1 MQSTLNGGLIEYLQS
16 VVHAAE
22 AAGHGGKTAV
32 YQAAADKLGIGK
44 ATLYRKINEIVMPTQ
59 RKQRSDACAT
69 TLSLDD
75 ALQIS
80 TFLMESFRANAK
92 QLSSLENAVEVLRVN
107 GRITAGRVDK
117 TTGEFI
123 PLSTSAIRRGLE
135 TYGLLPAQ
143 LARPTAKVRLASAH
157 PNHLWQIDPSLCVLY
172 YLPRKQGAGLQVM
185 DEKQF
190 YKNKPANIRK
200 IEKERVWRYVIT
212 DHASGWVFV
221 HYVLGAESGKNLV
234 DSFIEATQRR
244 DNDPVHGV
252 PLSVMVDPGS
262 ANTGAIFQNL
272 CRALAIEVL
281 VNRPGQP
288 WAKGQ
293 VEQANNLVECDFEHR
308 LRFLKQPPTS
318 LDEINYYAGRWMCR
332 FNLRNKHSRHGKSR
346 FAMWQTI
353 LPDQLRVAPSAQVMR
368 ELATSRPENRL
379 VSVHLTISFKG
390 KTYSVADVTGVM
402 VGEKLLIT
410 RDPWGGDDSARA
422 VIYDDDGREIFV
434 PLEAEEYDQFGFPT
448 TAVMIGEGY
457 RGIKDGQIDINR
469 KAVERLAMGADTDE
483 DAVKARKQQ
492 RVPFNGEIDPML
504 PITNTPL
511 PDYLPRRGTAMD
523 VASPMI
529 EIKPLSP
536 VAAAKR
542 LTLMLGDKW
551 QGAAHFSW
559 LQGHFPEGVP
569 EDELGAIANEL
580 AGVNDGNTPG
590 TSGPLTTVKQ
600 TGGG

>member
-16 VVHAAE
+16 VVQAADD
-22 AAGHGGKTAV
+22 AGHGGKTAV

-44 ATLYRKINEIVMPTQ
+44 ATLYRKIGEIVMPTQ
-59 RKQRSDACAT
+59 RKQRSDASAT
-69 TLSLDD
+69 ALTLDD
-75 ALQIS
+75 AQHIS
-80 TFLMESFRANAK
+80 AFLIESYRANGK
-92 QLSSLENAVEVLRVN
+92 QLSSLENAVEVLLSN

-117 TTGEFI
+117 ATGEFA
-123 PLSTSAIRRGLE
+123 PLSISAIRRGLE
-135 TYGLLPAQ
+135 VYGLLPKQ
-143 LARPTAKVRLASAH
+143 LSRPSPKVRLASQH
-157 PNHLWQIDPSLCVLY
+157 PNHVWQIDPSLCVLY
-172 YLPRKQGAGLQVM
+172 YLPRKQSEGLQVM
-185 DEKQF
+185 DKTQF

-234 DSFIEATQRR
+234 DSFIAATQRR

-252 PLSVMVDPGS
+252 PLNVMVDPGS

-272 CRALAIEVL
+272 CRALEIEVL

-308 LRFLKQPPTS
+308 LRFLKQPPTT
-318 LDEINYYAGRWMCR
+318 LDEINHYAGQWMCR
-332 FNLRNKHSRHGKSR
+332 FNVRNKHSRHGKSR
-346 FAMWQTI
+346 FAVWQTI
-353 LPDQLRVAPSAQVMR
+353 LPDQLRVAPPAQVMR
-368 ELATSRPENRL
+368 ELATTRPEHRL
-379 VSVHLTISFKG
+379 VSVNLTISFKG
-390 KTYSVADVTGVM
+390 KTYSVAEVEGVM

-410 RDPWGGDDSARA
+410 RDPWGADNSAR
-422 VIYDDDGREIFV
+422 VVVTDEDGRDVFV
-434 PLEAEEYDQFGFPT
+434 PLEAEEYDAFGFPT

-457 RGIKDGQIDINR
+457 RGMKDGQIDINR

-483 DAVKARKQQ
+483 AAEKARKKQT
-492 RVPFNGEIDPML
+492 VPFNGEIDPML

-529 EIKPLSP
+529 EIKPLGH

-542 LTLMLGDKW
+542 LTMMLGNKW
-551 QGAAHFSW
+551 QGARHFSW
-559 LQGHFPEGVP
+559 LQAEYPAGVM
-569 EDELGAIANEL
+569 EDELASIARQL
-580 AGVNDGNTPG
+580 AGAGPG
-590 TSGPLTTVKQ
+590 HSGPLDVARK